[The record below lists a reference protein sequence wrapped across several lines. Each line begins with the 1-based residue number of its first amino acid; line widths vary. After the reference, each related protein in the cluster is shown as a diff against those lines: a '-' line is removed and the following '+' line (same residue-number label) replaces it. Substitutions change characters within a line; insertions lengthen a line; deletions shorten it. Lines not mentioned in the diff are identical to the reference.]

1 MSVKVRI
8 SILTIIILVTAGG
21 ILYRLFNLTFSQHA
35 EYVKSAKMQ
44 YNDPNSQISERGNIY
59 FTDQENDRHIAA
71 TNRSL
76 WYVYSNNKII
86 ESADVAASSMSSVLG
101 IEKEKIV
108 EMFSD
113 RKKQYVVIAE
123 DISESKAKEISVLK
137 ITGVSVGKGVDRF
150 YPNDSMAAQSLGF
163 VGFDGYDRVGQYGVE
178 AFYDTI
184 LSGQERTLDWLG
196 NRTYS
201 RISELVKS
209 FIDKSKEEKSISAIT
224 DDSHGGDSL
233 VLTINKDIQILA
245 ESKLEALLKKWSS
258 PSGLIIVQEPKSGSI
273 LAMAGSP
280 SFDPNRYDEYNL
292 GRFINPTIQELF
304 EPGSSFKPITMAGAL
319 DKGKVAPDTTYN
331 DIGQITEAGFT
342 IKNFDEKA
350 HGTQTMSQVLEKSL
364 NTGSIFAQRKLGNDD
379 FLNYVVA
386 FGFGQQTG
394 VDMPGEIKGNISNLY
409 SGRDINF
416 MTASFGQGIAVTPLQ
431 LVNAYSAIANGG
443 KLMQPY
449 ILKEMIKPD
458 GSSIKTEPKVL
469 GQPIAEKTSLQIKS
483 MLTKVV
489 DNGFDKARI
498 PGYDV
503 AGKTG
508 TAQISENGEYGEDF
522 IHSFVGFAPSYNPRF
537 VILIK
542 MDKPKDEKFA
552 SNTLTPTF
560 AEMVKFLINYYQ
572 IPPTRK

>member
-1 MSVKVRI
+1 
-8 SILTIIILVTAGG
+8 
-21 ILYRLFNLTFSQHA
+21 
-35 EYVKSAKMQ
+35 
-44 YNDPNSQISERGNIY
+44 
-59 FTDQENDRHIAA
+59 
-71 TNRSL
+71 
-76 WYVYSNNKII
+76 
-86 ESADVAASSMSSVLG
+86 
-101 IEKEKIV
+101 
-108 EMFSD
+108 
-113 RKKQYVVIAE
+113 
-123 DISESKAKEISVLK
+123 
-137 ITGVSVGKGVDRF
+137 
-150 YPNDSMAAQSLGF
+150 
-163 VGFDGYDRVGQYGVE
+163 
-178 AFYDTI
+178 
-184 LSGQERTLDWLG
+184 
-196 NRTYS
+196 
-201 RISELVKS
+201 
-209 FIDKSKEEKSISAIT
+209 
-224 DDSHGGDSL
+224 
-233 VLTINKDIQILA
+233 
-245 ESKLEALLKKWSS
+245 
-258 PSGLIIVQEPKSGSI
+258 
-273 LAMAGSP
+273 
-280 SFDPNRYDEYNL
+280 
-292 GRFINPTIQELF
+292 
-304 EPGSSFKPITMAGAL
+304 
-319 DKGKVAPDTTYN
+319 
-331 DIGQITEAGFT
+331 
-342 IKNFDEKA
+342 
-350 HGTQTMSQVLEKSL
+350 
-364 NTGSIFAQRKLGNDD
+364 
-379 FLNYVVA
+379 LNYVVA